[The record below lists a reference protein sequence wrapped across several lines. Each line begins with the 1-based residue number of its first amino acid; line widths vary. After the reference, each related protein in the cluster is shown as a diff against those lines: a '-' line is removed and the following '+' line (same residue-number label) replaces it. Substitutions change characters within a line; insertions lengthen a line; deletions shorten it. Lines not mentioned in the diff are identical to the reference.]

1 MLTGF
6 GLLYFII
13 SSTRVTLIIAIIL
26 IPILLIDTSLVK
38 IYDFIVSLS
47 DSLNLFIAFILIV
60 CTFILGQFSLLRFVG
75 NRINDRKDEL
85 VLSNHIHKIVSI
97 LQYCLSGILLFII
110 FQIIFISHYDTFLLE
125 SVVVISCGSSIIALG
140 LLTQRFSMWFKS
152 RSSYIVLFY
161 ALSSGAFVTSIFFS
175 LVFVSSIMLQIPST
189 IESHGH
195 NLLYFNNP
203 GSFGFYV
210 YNAYVISSI
219 IAFILTWIST
229 ALLMYNYPKKIER
242 LKYWTLISLPLVY
255 FLSQFISLT
264 LNTFGSLLE
273 QNPVYYGEILSI
285 VFPVSKAVG
294 GLLFGLAFVVM
305 ARKLNVESIIRK
317 YLVATA

>member
-125 SVVVISCGSSIIALG
+125 SVVVISPGSSIIALG
-140 LLTQRFSMWFKS
+140 LLTSDS
-152 RSSYIVLFY
+152 VCGSSQEVPILFC
-161 ALSSGAFVTSIFFS
+161 FTHF
-175 LVFVSSIMLQIPST
+175 LQ
-189 IESHGH
+189 GH
-195 NLLYFNNP
+195 
-203 GSFGFYV
+203 
-210 YNAYVISSI
+210 
-219 IAFILTWIST
+219 
-229 ALLMYNYPKKIER
+229 
-242 LKYWTLISLPLVY
+242 
-255 FLSQFISLT
+255 
-264 LNTFGSLLE
+264 SLL
-273 QNPVYYGEILSI
+273 
-285 VFPVSKAVG
+285 
-294 GLLFGLAFVVM
+294 AF
-305 ARKLNVESIIRK
+305 SSHW
-317 YLVATA
+317 YLCQV